1 MKRFAGIIRKEI
13 LEILRDLQS
22 LFLLI
27 VMPAIFILVMS
38 LSMQALFQP
47 ESTFK
52 ITIAALDQDGSEES
66 RRFLDI
72 LSRTKNLSIT
82 AAEPGITPEAF
93 PSLITEGDANFG
105 LVVNRGFSAFARD
118 IRKVPAA
125 PPLTIYAD
133 PTIQTAVQV
142 GVRNQLVMQL
152 FTLRMNDFFD
162 AHTALL
168 GYAGFRK
175 EHFTPSVEAMAET
188 LFVYRNRQET
198 VMPSAAQQSVPA
210 WLVFSMYFIVIPISL
225 IFHTEKNNGTLTR
238 LRSIDIPGA
247 YLVSG
252 KIVAYYLVSMVQ
264 VVTMLCV
271 GRYLVPLLGGDII
284 RFGDSPM
291 GLFAIATCVG
301 LNAISYGLMISALS
315 KNTQV
320 AGSLGVILVI
330 IFAAIGGIMVPKFV
344 MPAYLQ
350 RLSAL
355 SPLSWGL
362 EGFLDIMLRNG
373 TLRDIF
379 PACARLLGTGVAM
392 LAAAGVLIKKKII

>member
-1 MKRFAGIIRKEI
+1 MRRLAGIIRKET

-27 VMPAIFILVMS
+27 VMPAVFILVMS

-47 ESTFK
+47 ESTFTIK
-52 ITIAALDQDGSEES
+52 IVVLDHDGSVES
-66 RRFLDI
+66 RRFTDL
-72 LSRTKNLSIT
+72 LKMTKNLSIT
-82 AAEPGITPEAF
+82 EAGPGITTETF
-93 PSLITEGDANFG
+93 PSLVTEGESNFG
-105 LVVNRGFSAFARD
+105 LVINRGFSAFIRD
-118 IRKVPAA
+118 IRKRPAA
-125 PPLTIYAD
+125 PPLSIYAD

-152 FTLRMNDFFD
+152 FTMRMNDFFD
-162 AHTALL
+162 AHNALL
-168 GYAGFRK
+168 GYAGFSK
-175 EHFTPSVEAMAET
+175 ENFTPVIEAMADIRY
-188 LFVYRNRQET
+188 VYRDRQES

-225 IFHTEKNNGTLTR
+225 IFHTEKNNGTLQR
-238 LRSIDIPGA
+238 LRSINISSA

-271 GRYLVPLLGGDII
+271 GRYLVPLLGGDTI

-344 MPAYLQ
+344 MPAFMQ
-350 RLSAL
+350 NLSAA

-373 TLRDIF
+373 TLRDIL
-379 PACARLLGTGVAM
+379 PACALLLGTGAAM
-392 LAAAGVLIKKKII
+392 LAATGILIKKKNI